1 MEAYNLVSF
10 TYDKTECIFNVKLQ
24 YLLNN
29 EIKTDKKQFK
39 LLGSADLYIKNSKK
53 S

>member
-10 TYDKTECIFNVKLQ
+10 VYDSSNGIFNVELQ
-24 YLLNN
+24 YRLNN
-29 EIKTDKKQFK
+29 ETKTDKKQFK